1 MGICEGATVMII
13 PFLRLMVFG
22 FLALSVLYLLIALYA
37 RSVEKERLEKEFDA
51 GGIEGD
57 RDVYIAEGMA
67 RYRTS
72 LRRKLLWGVYI
83 VPMTV
88 IAVVIYILNFQ

>member
-1 MGICEGATVMII
+1 MGNGEGAANMII

-22 FLALSVLYLLIALYA
+22 FIGLSVLYLLIALYA

-51 GGIEGD
+51 GGIDGD
-57 RDVYIAEGMA
+57 RDAFIADGMA
-67 RYRTS
+67 RYRGS

-83 VPMTV
+83 LPMTV
-88 IAVVIYILNFQ
+88 MAVLIYVLNFQ

>member
-1 MGICEGATVMII
+1 MII
-13 PFLRLMVFG
+13 PLLRLMVFG
-22 FLALSVLYLLIALYA
+22 FIALSILYLLIALYA

-51 GGIEGD
+51 GGIDGTREAFVEAGLAS
-57 RDVYIAEGMA
+57 YKG
-67 RYRTS
+67 S

-88 IAVVIYILNFQ
+88 IAVLIYVLNFQ

>member
-1 MGICEGATVMII
+1 MGIGDGAAGMII

-22 FLALSVLYLLIALYA
+22 FIALSVMYLLIALYA

-51 GGIEGD
+51 GGIDGD
-57 RDVYIAEGMA
+57 REAYIAAGLA
-67 RYRTS
+67 AYKGS

-88 IAVVIYILNFQ
+88 ITVLIYVLNVQ